1 MKDAAIVFPGSG
13 TSLGGPHTPGGAG
26 RLRFVGFSK

>member
-1 MKDAAIVFPGSG
+1 MKDAAILFTGSG
-13 TSLGGPHTPGGAG
+13 TAPGGAHPGGAG